1 MLCFDQMRSPYSEVL
16 VTSLDKRVD
25 DNKDTPSICS
35 HFNNLFSKSFSGK
48 MDLSQVQEVVSLG
61 RVVSQDSAQ
70 KPFAELNET
79 QISTLNTK
87 GRDTSSNSVGKSK
100 TRPYLCSAIGS

>member
-1 MLCFDQMRSPYSEVL
+1 MNLKTFQQFWRGTNNSILDVSENRDIVLCLDQMRSPYSEVL

-48 MDLSQVQEVVSLG
+48 TDLSQVQEVVSPCI
-61 RVVSQDSAQ
+61 VASQDS
-70 KPFAELNET
+70 
-79 QISTLNTK
+79 
-87 GRDTSSNSVGKSK
+87 
-100 TRPYLCSAIGS
+100 SA